1 MQQYFE
7 AVWAHTCKQTF
18 TFFTPAR
25 EGKTLQPCTV
35 RPDSTWMEVV
45 GFNTFDP
52 FDVMK
57 KKLACPSMGS
67 SLWMQGERGKERESF
82 SVIELRFNNVTEGA
96 GGRER
101 MCVRW
106 CWEGVDVNSFGS
118 PRLVQWSQYNTSATP
133 TGESESGPESPT
145 LGWDAPHSER
155 AFFSLFFELVLTSCH
170 SLRLEQ
176 ARCASPFFKLQ
187 L

>member
-1 MQQYFE
+1 M
-7 AVWAHTCKQTF
+7 
-18 TFFTPAR
+18 FFTPAQ

-57 KKLACPSMGS
+57 KKLACSSMGS

-82 SVIELRFNNVTEGA
+82 AVIELRFNNVTEGA
-96 GGRER
+96 GGIER

-106 CWEGVDVNSFGS
+106 GWEGADVNSFGS
-118 PRLVQWSQYNTSATP
+118 PRLVQ
-133 TGESESGPESPT
+133 
-145 LGWDAPHSER
+145 
-155 AFFSLFFELVLTSCH
+155 
-170 SLRLEQ
+170 
-176 ARCASPFFKLQ
+176 
-187 L
+187 